1 MPLQNPLWEII
12 EPHLVSAGL
21 YTVQDPTY
29 GRWLLPPH
37 PPHLSLINDP
47 GVSHNYRR
55 VFLPPYGSFKSKQE
69 AYDSTQIIHAEDV
82 KLVKEELETG
92 VKHGG
97 RWVCYSTWEMK
108 DEPKGGW
115 DGGGK
120 GRGRD
125 LVLIHGL
132 SDYGLRYAPHIPYF
146 VKCGFRVI
154 VPDLP
159 SYGRSTGMNSYI
171 PSLLLL
177 PAALHVV
184 LTDVVQNDLARGRE
198 QRKVFLS
205 GASMGGWTV
214 LYYILKYP
222 PTSSPEVVVSQAADP
237 DATPPEEGAGKGYGD
252 AERSRKGEKTRIH
265 VAGAF
270 VLCPMVEAS
279 KSSRPNI
286 VLEYI
291 GRAIV
296 YVAGSLPLAKAVRG
310 NVSDDPKVEEDF
322 FSDPLCYHAWLRVGT
337 GLALLEGMVELERRA
352 EEIDVPI
359 RLVHGNADRAT
370 SHLGT
375 LRLFDRLPNPDKEI
389 EIYDGYEHVMLK
401 VGSDEADDE
410 KRQRV
415 LADWKSWL
423 LQRC

>member
-1 MPLQNPLWEII
+1 MPLHNPFWEII
-12 EPHLVSAGL
+12 EPHLVSLGL
-21 YTVQDPTY
+21 YTVEDPTY

-37 PPHLSLINDP
+37 PPHLTLINDP
-47 GVSHNYRR
+47 DVTHHYRR
-55 VFLPPYGSFKSKQE
+55 VFLPPYSAFKSKQE

-92 VKHGG
+92 VRLGG
-97 RWVCYSTWEMK
+97 RWVFYSTWEMEH
-108 DEPKGGW
+108 EPKGGW
-115 DGGGK
+115 EGGGR

-132 SDYGLRYAPHIPYF
+132 SDYGLRYAPHVPYF
-146 VKCGFRVI
+146 LRCGFRVI
-154 VPDLP
+154 TPDLP
-159 SYGRSTGMNSYI
+159 SNDIAHGRN
-171 PSLLLL
+171 
-177 PAALHVV
+177 
-184 LTDVVQNDLARGRE
+184 

-214 LYYILKYP
+214 LYYLLKYP
-222 PTSSPEVVVSQAADP
+222 PTSSPEVVVSQAAVADVE
-237 DATPPEEGAGKGYGD
+237 PPQEGWGKGYGQV
-252 AERSRKGEKTRIH
+252 ERPRKDEKTRIQ

-270 VLCPMVEAS
+270 VLCPMVEA
-279 KSSRPNI
+279 
-286 VLEYI
+286 
-291 GRAIV
+291 
-296 YVAGSLPLAKAVRG
+296 
-310 NVSDDPKVEEDF
+310 
-322 FSDPLCYHAWLRVGT
+322 LCYHAWLRVGT

-352 EEIDVPI
+352 EEINVPI

-389 EIYDGYEHVMLK
+389 EIYDGYEHIMLK
-401 VGSDEADDE
+401 VGSDQADDE

>member
-125 LVLIHGL
+125 LVLIHGE
-132 SDYGLRYAPHIPYF
+132 
-146 VKCGFRVI
+146 
-154 VPDLP
+154 
-159 SYGRSTGMNSYI
+159 MNSYI

-270 VLCPMVEAS
+270 VLCPMVE
-279 KSSRPNI
+279 
-286 VLEYI
+286 
-291 GRAIV
+291 
-296 YVAGSLPLAKAVRG
+296 GSLPLAKAVRG

-322 FSDPLCYHAWLRVGT
+322 FSDL
-337 GLALLEGMVELERRA
+337 
-352 EEIDVPI
+352 
-359 RLVHGNADRAT
+359 
-370 SHLGT
+370 
-375 LRLFDRLPNPDKEI
+375 
-389 EIYDGYEHVMLK
+389 MLK